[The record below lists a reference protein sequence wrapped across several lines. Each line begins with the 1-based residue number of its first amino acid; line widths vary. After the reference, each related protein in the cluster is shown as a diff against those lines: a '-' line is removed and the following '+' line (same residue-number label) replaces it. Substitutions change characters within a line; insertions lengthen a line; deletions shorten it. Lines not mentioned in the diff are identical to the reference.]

1 MAETPE
7 TQRPGAFETGDVRRR
22 GMASAAAALLA
33 ILLGTLVYLVS
44 ATNAERD
51 LAAERERQSFE
62 IIMLTRNI
70 GGSIAR
76 AEAALGRFVINS
88 DRALGTMY
96 RDEWRAAVRR
106 IERLDRLI
114 PVESAQQARVDRLA
128 TNVREYGTELANTA
142 AYAVARRN
150 WEALSLH
157 NAAAS
162 SPHGPAIARTLEE
175 IAGEERARLGE
186 RSTARIATTERSN
199 LLAMLL
205 AIAGV
210 VLALGAIG
218 LGWMAYRAFRDRE
231 HAHLRADDLELA
243 VAERTR
249 QLKQAN
255 EQLRAEAAEREAA
268 ERQLHQAQK
277 MEALGQLTGG
287 IAHDFNN
294 MLAVVI
300 GGLELAKRKLGK
312 EGADIE
318 QHLDN
323 ALDGAGRAAELTRRL
338 LGFARSEPLQPEG
351 IDAGEM
357 VEEMAK
363 IFNRALGEQ
372 IELGIDADEDIWPV
386 WADRNQ
392 LENAVLNL
400 AVNGRDAMEGK
411 GVLTIAIRNIT
422 ADAAHRHN
430 GLKPGDYLEISV
442 TDEGCGMSEQVRER
456 AFEPF
461 FTTKPVGRGTGLG
474 LSQIFGFA
482 RESGGDVAIRSA
494 LEEGTTV
501 SIFLPRFDGDAARRP
516 SPDASMAAQPSGGSG
531 SHCVL
536 VVEDDARVRRATLM
550 ALEELGH
557 DPIGCGGGAAA
568 LDVLSERDDIDLVI
582 TDIVMPGMTGLELAS
597 ELAKSRP
604 DLPLFFVTG
613 FAGDGDESE
622 QLSEHE
628 VLRKPFTLSMLAD
641 AIDRAMEEAEANES
655 VAG

>member
-1 MAETPE
+1 MAETSDNP
-7 TQRPGAFETGDVRRR
+7 RPDAFEAGLVWRR
-22 GMASAAAALLA
+22 GLASAGAMLLA
-33 ILLGTLVYLVS
+33 ILFGTLVYLVS

-51 LAAERERQSFE
+51 TAAERERQSFE

-88 DRALGTMY
+88 DRALGTIY
-96 RDEWRAAVRR
+96 RDEWRAASRR
-106 IERLDRLI
+106 IDQLDRMIDAGSEQQARLDRLETH
-114 PVESAQQARVDRLA
+114 VA
-128 TNVREYGTELANTA
+128 EYGSELANTA
-142 AYAVARRN
+142 RYAVARRN

-157 NAAAS
+157 NAAAA
-162 SPHGPAIARTLEE
+162 SPHGPAIARALEE
-175 IAGEERARLGE
+175 IAGEERALLGE
-186 RSTARIATTERSN
+186 RSNARITTTERSN

-210 VLALGAIG
+210 ILVMAAIG
-218 LGWMAYRAFRDRE
+218 LGWMAYSAFRDRE
-231 HAHLRADDLELA
+231 HAALRADDLELA

-249 QLKQAN
+249 QLKEAN
-255 EQLRAEAAEREAA
+255 ERLRAEAAEREEA
-268 ERQLHQAQK
+268 ERQLRQAQK

-300 GGLELAKRKLGK
+300 GGLELAKRKLDK

-318 QHLDN
+318 PHIDN

-351 IDAGEM
+351 VDAGEM
-357 VEEMAK
+357 VGEMAK
-363 IFNRALGEQ
+363 ILHRALGEQ
-372 IELGIDADEDIWPV
+372 IELTIDADEDIWPV

-400 AVNGRDAMEGK
+400 AVNGRDAMNGK
-411 GVLTIAIRNIT
+411 GALTIAIRNVP
-422 ADAAHRHN
+422 ADRASRHS
-430 GLKPGDYLEISV
+430 GLEPGDYLEISV
-442 TDEGCGMSEQVRER
+442 TDEGCGMSEQVQER

-494 LEEGTTV
+494 PGEGTTV
-501 SIFLPRFDGDAARRP
+501 SIFLPRFDGDAARRTSADVAMKPQTTP
-516 SPDASMAAQPSGGSG
+516 SASRL
-531 SHCVL
+531 VIL

-557 DPIGCGGGAAA
+557 EPIGCGGGAAA
-568 LDVLSERDDIDLVI
+568 LDVLAERDDIDLVI
-582 TDIVMPGMTGLELAS
+582 TDIVMPGMTGPELAG
-597 ELAKSRP
+597 ELAASRP

-613 FAGDGDESE
+613 FAGEDDESAR
-622 QLSEHE
+622 LFEHE
-628 VLRKPFTLSMLAD
+628 VLRKPFTLTMLAGT
-641 AIDRAMEEAEANES
+641 IERAMEKAPAETEA
-655 VAG
+655 AG